1 MPWRNLAVAAAA
13 AASLT
18 CHQAIMTAPPGTE
31 LTMFANPTFIPA
43 NGGVSVISALLI
55 EPAGTPVPDGTV
67 IQCFTSLGRVPEQS
81 KTNDGVARMNL
92 VSDSRSGTARVT
104 CVSGAPAAPAPA
116 PSASPTIAP
125 GPNPGGS
132 GTGFVDVIIGGA
144 LPATVVVT
152 ADPNPIQP
160 DGPRESV
167 ISAFVT
173 DAATN
178 PVANVQVVFSF
189 LDPPTTERLEGEG
202 QPKFTDN
209 NGRVQDVL
217 RTQDPPGGAPRPV
230 TIVATVLGAGTS
242 GQVVVNI
249 N

>member
-1 MPWRNLAVAAAA
+1 MPWRNLALAAAA
-13 AASLT
+13 AAALT
-18 CHQAIMTAPPGTE
+18 CHQAIMTAAPGTT

-67 IQCFTSLGRVPEQS
+67 IQCFTSLGSVPEQS

-92 VSDSRSGTARVT
+92 VSDSRSGTATVT
-104 CVSGAPAAPAPA
+104 CVSGAPAVPAPA
-116 PSASPTIAP
+116 PSGSPAP
-125 GPNPGGS
+125 DPGGGS
-132 GTGFVDVIIGGA
+132 GTGSVQVLIGGA
-144 LPATVVVT
+144 RPATVVVT
-152 ADPNPIQP
+152 ADPNPIQQ

-173 DAATN
+173 DQFTN
-178 PVANVQVVFSF
+178 PVANVQVVFTF

-217 RTQDPPGGAPRPV
+217 RTQDPPGGAPREV
-230 TIVATVLGAGTS
+230 TIVATVLGTGES
-242 GQVVVNI
+242 GQVVVTI